1 MSDGYGK
8 KMKTTD
14 GHWKIQKGL
23 FKTCVLVFVKDVLTL
38 SNNMLLYYGVIC
50 VQYTVKHVYKGQPHC
65 PH

>member
-1 MSDGYGK
+1 MVK

-50 VQYTVKHVYKGQPHC
+50 VQYTVKPVLKGTYIYITNHGK
-65 PH
+65 